1 MGICRSLHLTFTEE
15 QILAI
20 IGVLEAGADPSAL
33 AEWLAKVDEA
43 KRNTG
48 EASSQTMSLFTRL
61 RELDAYSKPM
71 EDFRVKTLSGGMVS
85 LVASVAI
92 TVLAVQETYHFFS
105 GDVVEQLYVDST
117 SSDVRVNVRFDVTFH
132 YLPCPCQF

>member
-1 MGICRSLHLTFTEE
+1 MSEEDLGKVMGICRSLHLTFTEE

-48 EASSQTMSLFTRL
+48 EASS
-61 RELDAYSKPM
+61 
-71 EDFRVKTLSGGMVS
+71 
-85 LVASVAI
+85 SVEA
-92 TVLAVQETYHFFS
+92 LERH
-105 GDVVEQLYVDST
+105 
-117 SSDVRVNVRFDVTFH
+117 
-132 YLPCPCQF
+132 